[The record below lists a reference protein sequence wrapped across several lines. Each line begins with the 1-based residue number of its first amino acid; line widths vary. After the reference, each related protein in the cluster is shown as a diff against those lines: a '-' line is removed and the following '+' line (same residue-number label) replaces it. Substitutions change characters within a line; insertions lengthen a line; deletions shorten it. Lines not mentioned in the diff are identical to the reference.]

1 VTTLA
6 VTKIMFVDVDVDVD
20 VNVLGVT
27 VVVF

>member
-1 VTTLA
+1 MTTLA